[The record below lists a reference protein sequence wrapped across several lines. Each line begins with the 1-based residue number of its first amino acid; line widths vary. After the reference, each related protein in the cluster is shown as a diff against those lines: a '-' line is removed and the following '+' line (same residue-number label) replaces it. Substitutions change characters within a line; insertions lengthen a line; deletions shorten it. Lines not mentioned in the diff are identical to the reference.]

1 MSKKTIAV
9 AFVMLVA
16 LAAIIGV
23 VTMTAVGQD
32 TSSANNTIAASV
44 TTQDTN
50 NTQYTANMVS
60 ADNAGFYGFPRGQG
74 MFGMNNID
82 VSSEYTANVISILNN
97 DSDVVKQLIS
107 KGYNVTSIDPII
119 KNVIEGNGTITAQ
132 ADTAR
137 VILTNGNSSYATV
150 KVDVANAKVTQ
161 IIIITRTVIDKT
173 AS

>member
-1 MSKKTIAV
+1 MSKKTIAA
-9 AFVMLVA
+9 AFVMLVT

-32 TSSANNTIAASV
+32 PSSANNAAAASV

-50 NTQYTANMVS
+50 NTQYTAKMVT
-60 ADNAGFYGFPRGQG
+60 ADNAGFYGLPRGQG
-74 MFGMNNID
+74 MFGMNSID
-82 VSSEYTANVISILNN
+82 VSAEYTANVISILNN
-97 DSDVVKQLIS
+97 DSDVAQQLIS
-107 KGYNVTSIDPII
+107 KGYNVTSIDPTI

-137 VILTNGNSSYATV
+137 VIMTNGTSGYAAV
-150 KVDVANAKVTQ
+150 NVDVANAKVTQ

-173 AS
+173 TS

>member
-32 TSSANNTIAASV
+32 TSSVSSTTAASV

-50 NTQYTANMVS
+50 NTHYTANMVS
-60 ADNAGFYGFPRGQG
+60 ADKAGFYGFPRGQD
-74 MFGMNNID
+74 MFGMDSID
-82 VSSEYTANVISILNN
+82 VSSEYTANVISTLNN

-107 KGYNVTSIDPII
+107 KGYNVTSIDPTI

-137 VILTNGNSSYATV
+137 VIMTNGTSGYAAV
-150 KVDVANAKVTQ
+150 NVDVANAKVTQ

-173 AS
+173 TS